1 MHCRSRC
8 TAALV
13 TSLLAVACV
22 YSVSAKQ
29 WSPQSFPNPLTDVN
43 LCGRGGKKSWICD
56 PDRILSESSQNVVE
70 GTVRDI
76 AVAKSPY
83 GPSDCPD
90 LPEGGAGYQ
99 VRAVTSLCSIHRKC
113 PTQNHFQLPQ
123 TFLAVACV
131 PD

>member
-1 MHCRSRC
+1 MHCRVRR
-8 TAALV
+8 TAAFV
-13 TSLLAVACV
+13 TGLLALFCAS
-22 YSVSAKQ
+22 SVSARQ

-43 LCGRGGKKSWICD
+43 LCGRGGKPSWICD
-56 PDRILSESSQNVVE
+56 PDRILSDISQNVVE

-99 VRAVTSLCSIHRKC
+99 VRALTLGYS
-113 PTQNHFQLPQ
+113 
-123 TFLAVACV
+123 A
-131 PD
+131 